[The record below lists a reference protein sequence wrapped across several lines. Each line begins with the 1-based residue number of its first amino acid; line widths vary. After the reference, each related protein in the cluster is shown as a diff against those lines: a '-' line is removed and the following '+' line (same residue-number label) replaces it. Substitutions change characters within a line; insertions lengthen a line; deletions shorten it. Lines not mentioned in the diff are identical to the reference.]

1 MIAQLI
7 RWSIRNRFLVLL
19 ATVLITGWGVYS
31 LTQTPLD
38 ALPDLSDTQVIIK
51 ASYPGKA
58 PQVVEDQV
66 TYPLTTTLLG
76 VPGAK
81 TIRAYSS
88 FGDAF
93 VYVLF
98 DDKTDQYWARSRVLE
113 YLNQVQSRLPQGA
126 SVSLGPDATGVGWV
140 YEYALVD
147 RTGKHDLGQLR
158 ALNDWFLKFELK
170 AVPDVSEVASIGGMV
185 RQYQVVLDPDKL
197 RAYGITQ
204 AAVTEALKKANQ
216 ESGGSVV
223 ELAESDYMVRS
234 SGYLHS
240 LDDFR
245 NVVLRTTDAGTPVLL
260 GDVARIQI
268 GPEMRRGI
276 AELNGEGE
284 VAGGVIVMRSGK
296 NALTTIEAVKA
307 KLDTLKKSLPPGVE
321 VVTTYDRSKLIERAV
336 SNLRD
341 KLIEEFVIVG
351 LVCAL
356 FLFHLRSAFVAILSL
371 PLGVLAAFI
380 VMRYQ
385 GVNAN
390 LMSLGGIAIAIGAM
404 IDAAIVMIENAHKHL
419 EAFDHAHPDQ
429 PITASQRWELIAT
442 SAAEVGPALFFSLLI
457 ITMSFI
463 PVFSLEGQEGKL
475 FSPLA
480 FTKSYTI
487 AAAALL
493 SVTLVPVLMGY
504 FIRGRIPN
512 ENANP
517 INRVLIRLYRP
528 LLEATLRRPW
538 AAIGIA
544 VIALVLT
551 LIPLSRLGGE
561 FLPPLDEG
569 DLLYMPTALPGISA
583 EKASELLQQTDRLIK
598 TVPEVATV
606 FGKSGRADTA
616 TDPAPLEMFETT
628 IQFKP
633 RDQWRPGMTPEK
645 LVDELDRTVKVPGLS
660 NVWVPPIRNRL
671 DMLSTGIKTPV
682 GVKISG
688 ADLSVIDSIAT
699 QVEAVV
705 KTVPG
710 VSSALAERLNGG
722 RYIDVDIDRLKAARY
737 GLAVA
742 DIQSVVSSAVGG
754 ENVGEVIDGRQR
766 FPINVR
772 YPRAVRD
779 SLENLRRLPVVT
791 ERGAQIM
798 LGDVADL
805 SIADG
810 PPMIRSENARL
821 AGYVYVD
828 IRDTDLQSA
837 VTAMQRAVA
846 EKVVLP
852 PGYSIAWS
860 GQFEYLERA
869 SATLRTVIPVT
880 LVIIFVLLFLT
891 FNSAADALLLMS
903 TVPFALV
910 GGFWLIWALGHAVSV
925 ATAVGFIALAGVA
938 AEFGV
943 VMLLYLK
950 RALEHRLDA
959 GAVLTEALL
968 FDAIREGA
976 VLRVRPKAMTVAVVL
991 AGLIPIMLGHGA
1003 GSEVMQRIAAPM
1015 VGGMVTAPLLSMFVI
1030 PAAWLLLK
1038 RRQVRRAAQAR
1049 SEFDGPPGT
1058 HVPSHVPTHV
1068 PSIHTGEMK

>member
-1 MIAQLI
+1 MIARLI
-7 RWSIRNRFLVLL
+7 RWSIYNRFLVLL
-19 ATVLITGWGVYS
+19 ATVLIAAWGFYS
-31 LTQTPLD
+31 LKETPLD

-58 PQVVEDQV
+58 PQVIEDQV

-81 TIRAYSS
+81 TVRAYSS

-113 YLNQVQSRLPQGA
+113 YLSQVQSRLPPGA
-126 SVSLGPDATGVGWV
+126 TVSLGPDATGVGWV

-147 RTGKHDLGQLR
+147 RSGKHDLGQLR

-185 RQYQVVLDPDKL
+185 QQYQVVLDPDKL

-204 AAVTEALKKANQ
+204 ATVADALGKANQ
-216 ESGGSVV
+216 ESGGAVV
-223 ELAESDYMVRS
+223 ELGEAEYMVRS
-234 SGYLHS
+234 SGYLHT

-245 NVVLRTTDAGTPVLL
+245 NVVLRINDAGTPVLL

-296 NALTTIEAVKA
+296 NALTTIDAVKA
-307 KLDTLKKSLPPGVE
+307 KFADLKKSLPPGVE
-321 VVTTYDRSKLIERAV
+321 VVTTYDRSQLIERAV
-336 SNLRD
+336 GNLKH
-341 KLIEEFVIVG
+341 KLIEEFIIVG
-351 LVCAL
+351 IVCAI
-356 FLFHLRSAFVAILSL
+356 FLFHLRSALVAILSL

-419 EAFDHAHPDQ
+419 EAYDHKHRGM
-429 PITASQRWELIAT
+429 PITNAQRWELIAQ

-457 ITMSFI
+457 ITLSFI

-475 FSPLA
+475 FAPLA
-480 FTKSYTI
+480 FTKTYTI
-487 AAAALL
+487 AAAAGL

-504 FIRGRIPN
+504 LIRGRIPH
-512 ENANP
+512 ENDNP

-528 LLEATLRRPW
+528 WLEATLRRPW
-538 AAIGIA
+538 VAIGLA
-544 VIALVLT
+544 VVALAVT
-551 LIPLSRLGGE
+551 LIPVSHLGGE
-561 FLPPLDEG
+561 FMPPLDEG

-583 EKASELLQQTDRLIK
+583 DKAAELLQQTDRLIK
-598 TVPEVATV
+598 TVPEVKTV

-616 TDPAPLEMFETT
+616 TDPAPFEMFETT

-633 RDQWRPGMTPEK
+633 RSEWRPGMTPEK
-645 LVDELDRTVKVPGLS
+645 LIDELDARVKIPGLS

-688 ADLSVIDSIAT
+688 TDLTQIDQIAT
-699 QVEAVV
+699 QVESVL

-710 VSSALAERLNGG
+710 VTSALAERLNGG
-722 RYIDVDIDRLKAARY
+722 HYIDVDIDRLAAARY
-737 GLAVA
+737 GMSVT
-742 DIQSVVSSAVGG
+742 DVQSIVSSAVGG
-754 ENVGEVIDGRQR
+754 DNVGEVIAGRER
-766 FPINVR
+766 FPINIR
-772 YPRAVRD
+772 YPREIRD
-779 SLENLRRLPVVT
+779 SVDNLRQLPVVT
-791 ERGAQIM
+791 DRGAQIT
-798 LGDVADL
+798 LGDVAAIKI
-805 SIADG
+805 SDG

-821 AGYVYVD
+821 SGYVYVD
-828 IRDTDLQSA
+828 IHNRDLQSA
-837 VTAMQRAVA
+837 VQAMQRAVA
-846 EKVVLP
+846 QKVVLP
-852 PGYSIAWS
+852 AGYSIAWS

-869 SATLRTVIPVT
+869 EAKLRTVIPVT
-880 LVIIFVLLFLT
+880 LVVIFVLLFLT
-891 FNSAADALLLMS
+891 FNSAADAALLMS

-910 GGFWLIWALGHAVSV
+910 GGFWLIWILGHAVSV
-925 ATAVGFIALAGVA
+925 ATAVGFIALSGVA

-950 RALEHRLDA
+950 GALDRRLEE
-959 GAVLTEALL
+959 GEPFTEATLVN
-968 FDAIREGA
+968 AIREGA

-1015 VGGMVTAPLLSMFVI
+1015 VGGMVTAPLLSMFII
-1030 PAAWLLLK
+1030 PAAWLLLQ
-1038 RRQVRRAAQAR
+1038 RRRIAR
-1049 SEFDGPPGT
+1049 IQKTFKVYVVPTGT
-1058 HVPSHVPTHV
+1058 TVPST
-1068 PSIHTGEMK
+1068 PSGERE